1 MVFTRSKL
9 NKLSKEQLIEKLLN
23 FENWRFRY
31 KIWSCFFCVADFQ
44 NLQFIITKQIA
55 DLERL
60 SLDNSQYLRREM
72 IEISPVPME
81 VSNELEGL
89 VCKALSL
96 TGNKVSLDYIEV
108 CHHLKNKEN
117 VIVKFKSRKWKYEII
132 NNRKIMKSK
141 SKKFNKLKFS
151 NNLYISESLYF
162 GNHAL
167 FFKCQKLKKARKIF
181 NTWFFSNAINV
192 QFNRSGGKFKN
203 FPYWRSWS
211 AVEVRW
217 LRFFPNEFV
226 SNLEFIFITA

>member
-9 NKLSKEQLIEKLLN
+9 NKLSKEEPIEKLLN

-96 TGNKVSLDYIEV
+96 TRNKVSLDYIEV

-117 VIVKFKSRKWKYEII
+117 VIVKFKSRKWKYKII
-132 NNRKIMKSK
+132 YNRKIMKSK

-151 NNLYISESLYF
+151 NNFFYF
-162 GNHAL
+162 W
-167 FFKCQKLKKARKIF
+167 K
-181 NTWFFSNAINV
+181 
-192 QFNRSGGKFKN
+192 
-203 FPYWRSWS
+203 
-211 AVEVRW
+211 
-217 LRFFPNEFV
+217 
-226 SNLEFIFITA
+226 FIFRQSRFIFQVSKSKES

>member
-9 NKLSKEQLIEKLLN
+9 NKLSKEELIEKLLN

-31 KIWSCFFCVADFQ
+31 KIWSCFFCVTDFQ

-96 TGNKVSLDYIEV
+96 TGNKVSPNDLEA
-108 CHHLKNKEN
+108 CHHLKKKEN
-117 VIVKFKSRKWKYEII
+117 VIVKFKSRKLNYKII
-132 NNRKIMKSK
+132 NYRKIMKSK
-141 SKKFNKLKFS
+141 SKELNELKFS
-151 NNLYISESLYF
+151 NNLYISENMCA
-162 GNHAL
+162 GNHGL
-167 FFKCQKLKKARKIF
+167 FFKCRK
-181 NTWFFSNAINV
+181 
-192 QFNRSGGKFKN
+192 
-203 FPYWRSWS
+203 
-211 AVEVRW
+211 
-217 LRFFPNEFV
+217 
-226 SNLEFIFITA
+226 